1 MMEQTMYFEKTLK
14 CNLHHCRLEKKELN
28 LSDYGKNLYR
38 NNQVFS
44 LQLNQPD
51 KLWKYANSKQQTDKK
66 CHLYN
71 IDGHIFPEKGW
82 NFSPGEPRTIT
93 KVF

>member
-1 MMEQTMYFEKTLK
+1 VEI
-14 CNLHHCRLEKKELN
+14 R
-28 LSDYGKNLYR
+28 
-38 NNQVFS
+38 
-44 LQLNQPD
+44 
-51 KLWKYANSKQQTDKK
+51 KQQADKK